1 MSMRGWTQ
9 ADVDAYRARQSANA
23 PKSASTASGA
33 STLMHIPEKPQTPAH
48 AKPGG
53 NRGKSAQPRRPNK
66 TEERFNRDM
75 LGGRGVYEGLTFRLP
90 GGSRYTPD
98 WIYEANGQL
107 FAVEVKGTHRFPSEG
122 RARTAFLEA
131 RTAWRSVVFVW
142 FRWTGTEWR
151 EQHCEAVWDGGKW
164 EEKYAEGI
172 NEKNTKKENEE

>member
-1 MSMRGWTQ
+1 MSTRGWTQ

-23 PKSASTASGA
+23 PKNAHTASGA
-33 STLMHIPEKPQTPAH
+33 STRASIAAKPQTPAH

-53 NRGKSAQPRRPNK
+53 TRGPNK

-75 LGGRGVYEGLTFRLP
+75 LAGRGVYEGLTFRLP

-107 FAVEVKGTHRFPSEG
+107 FAVEVKGAHRFPSEG
-122 RARTAFLEA
+122 RALTAFLEA
-131 RTAWRSVVFVW
+131 RAAWRSVVFTW

-151 EQHCEAVWDGGKW
+151 EQHCEAVGRGENGG
-164 EEKYAEGI
+164 EKKI
-172 NEKNTKKENEE
+172 KKRG

>member
-9 ADVDAYRARQSANA
+9 ADVDAYLARQSANA
-23 PKSASTASGA
+23 PKNAPTASGT

-66 TEERFNRDM
+66 TEERFNQEM

-107 FAVEVKGTHRFPSEG
+107 FAVECKGPHRFPSEG
-122 RARTAFLEA
+122 RALTAFLEA
-131 RTAWRSVVFVW
+131 RAAWRSVVFTW

-151 EQHCEAVWDGGKW
+151 EQHCEAVGRGENGG
-164 EEKYAEGI
+164 EKKI
-172 NEKNTKKENEE
+172 KKRG

>member
-23 PKSASTASGA
+23 PKNAHTASGA
-33 STLMHIPEKPQTPAH
+33 STLASMAAKPQTPAR

-53 NRGKSAQPRRPNK
+53 NRGPNK

-75 LGGRGVYEGLTFRLP
+75 LAGRGEYQGITFRLP

-98 WIYEANGQL
+98 WIYEVNGQL
-107 FAVEVKGTHRFPSEG
+107 FAVEVKGPHRFPSEG
-122 RARTAFLEA
+122 RALTAFLEA
-131 RTAWRSVVFVW
+131 RAAWRSVVFAW

-151 EQHCEAVWDGGKW
+151 EQHCEAVGRGGIEAAK
-164 EEKYAEGI
+164 
-172 NEKNTKKENEE
+172 KNKKGG

>member
-23 PKSASTASGA
+23 PKNAHTASGA
-33 STLMHIPEKPQTPAH
+33 STLASMGGQPQTPAH

-53 NRGKSAQPRRPNK
+53 TRGKSAQPRRPNK

-98 WIYEANGQL
+98 WVWFHRGEGGMSI
-107 FAVEVKGTHRFPSEG
+107 FCVEVKGSYRFGSQG
-122 RARTAFLEA
+122 RALVAFREA
-131 RTAWRSVVFVW
+131 RAAFPLITFSWW
-142 FRWTGTEWR
+142 
-151 EQHCEAVWDGGKW
+151 QWDGQRW
-164 EEKYAEGI
+164 VEKYGEYEDEAA
-172 NEKNTKKENEE
+172 N

>member
-9 ADVDAYRARQSANA
+9 ADVDAYLARQAANVPKNA
-23 PKSASTASGA
+23 PTASGA
-33 STLMHIPEKPQTPAH
+33 STLATMAAKPQAPAR

-75 LGGRGVYEGLTFRLP
+75 LAGRGVYEGLTFRLP

-98 WIYEANGQL
+98 WVYESNGQL
-107 FAVEVKGTHRFPSEG
+107 FAVEVKGPHRFPSEG
-122 RARTAFLEA
+122 RALTAFLEA
-131 RTAWRSVVFVW
+131 RAAWRSVVFVW

-151 EQHCEAVWDGGKW
+151 EQHCEAVGMGEIGG
-164 EEKYAEGI
+164 EK
-172 NEKNTKKENEE
+172 KLKKGVDKT